1 MLNNT
6 PQSRTCL
13 NIFFSVIFIFISIL
27 LLFNFYKK
35 VVAVP
40 QVFDLGADGKG
51 MKYVACMSE
60 DSMAH
65 KAASTTRY
73 ICINT
78 MYIHYSNV
86 QQFSHTTVSG
96 KLQTELSEEI

>member
-1 MLNNT
+1 MNVEQYTSINDLFKY
-6 PQSRTCL
+6 
-13 NIFFSVIFIFISIL
+13 IFLCYIY
-27 LLFNFYKK
+27 FYKK

-73 ICINT
+73 IYT
-78 MYIHYSNV
+78 MYIYTAMCNN
-86 QQFSHTTVSG
+86 SHTTA
-96 KLQTELSEEI
+96 L

>member
-73 ICINT
+73 IRINT

-86 QQFSHTTVSG
+86 QQFSHTTGSG